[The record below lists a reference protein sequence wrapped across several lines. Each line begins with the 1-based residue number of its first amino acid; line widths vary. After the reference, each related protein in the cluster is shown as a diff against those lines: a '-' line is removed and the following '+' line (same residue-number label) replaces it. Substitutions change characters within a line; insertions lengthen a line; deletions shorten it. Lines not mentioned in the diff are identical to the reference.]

1 MEASPV
7 LKALEEGT
15 PKICGSEVSP
25 VSHRSTVVLIHY
37 TAPPIV
43 GGVEIVL
50 AHQAQALARFG
61 YAVRII
67 AGVAAPDLPGVET
80 VSIPPMYGGHPEIA
94 PLQAALREGHLPADF
109 SRWRE
114 RLRVALSEALRGTDV
129 AILHNVCTLDK
140 NLALSAALYDLVH
153 GESRRWIGWHHDA
166 SILRVDAPRFPGEPW
181 DLIFRPWPVIHVTVS
196 EARRQAL
203 ARAWGIPSE
212 RIHVIPNG
220 VDLMEFFRWT
230 PLTRSLVERLGLLE
244 ADVILLAP
252 VRITRR
258 KNLEAALAVLKAL
271 REQTRWDARLVI
283 TGPPGPHSP
292 ANRAYLEELRRLRA
306 AWGLENAVHFL
317 YEFVGEG
324 LPEESV
330 ADFYTLADAVLLTSR
345 EEGFGL
351 PVLEAGLARLPVF
364 AYTLPPLE
372 ELGGADV
379 FLFPET
385 EGPEALAAA
394 IARFLETDPIAR
406 LRRRVRQQFTWP
418 ALIQNRLIP
427 FIEGGEKD
435 IPASF

>member
-1 MEASPV
+1 MNE
-7 LKALEEGT
+7 T
-15 PKICGSEVSP
+15 RGSG
-25 VSHRSTVVLIHY
+25 RGVVALIHY
-37 TAPPIV
+37 TAPPTV
-43 GGVEIVL
+43 GGVETVVARQARYL
-50 AHQAQALARFG
+50 AEAG
-61 YAVRII
+61 YRVRVI
-67 AGVAAPDLPGVET
+67 AGQVEMEAPGVEAIQ
-80 VSIPPMYGGHPEIA
+80 IPPMYGGHGAIVD
-94 PLQAALREGHLPADF
+94 LQKVLATGHLPPEFKA
-109 SRWRE
+109 WRE
-114 RLRVALSEALRGTDV
+114 QLRAALSEALRGADV

-140 NLALSAALYDLVH
+140 NLALSAALYDLVCQ
-153 GESRRWIGWHHDA
+153 EPRRWIGWHHDA
-166 SILRVDAPRFPGEPW
+166 VILRAEAPRFPGEPW
-181 DLIFRPWPVIHVTVS
+181 DLLFRPWPVIHVTVS

-203 ARAWGIPSE
+203 AAAWKIPPE
-212 RIHVIPNG
+212 QIHVIPNG
-220 VDLMEFFRWT
+220 VDPGDFFRWT
-230 PLTRSLVERLGLLE
+230 PLTRSLVEQLGLME
-244 ADVILLAP
+244 ADVMLLTP

-258 KNLEAALAVLKAL
+258 KNLETAIAVLKAL
-271 REQTRWDARLVI
+271 REKTRWDARLVI

-306 AWGLENAVHFL
+306 VWGLENAVHFL

-364 AYTLPPLE
+364 AYALPPLE

-406 LRRRVRQQFTWP
+406 LRRRVRQRFTWP
-418 ALIQNRLIP
+418 ALIQNRVIP
-427 FIEGGEKD
+427 IIEGRVENL
-435 IPASF
+435 PARF